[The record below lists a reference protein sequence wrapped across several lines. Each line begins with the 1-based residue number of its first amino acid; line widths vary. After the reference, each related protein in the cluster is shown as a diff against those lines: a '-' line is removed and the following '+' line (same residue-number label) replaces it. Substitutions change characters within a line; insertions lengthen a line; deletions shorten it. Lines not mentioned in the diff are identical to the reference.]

1 MSVLL
6 NFAMFPT
13 DKGSSV
19 SKYVSKLILNI
30 KNSGVE
36 YKLNPMGTTIE
47 TETMEEALSIVQ
59 QSYDILSPYSDRVY
73 CSINIDA
80 QKNKDGRMVGKIA
93 SVEKKIGKVKK

>member
-19 SKYVSKLILNI
+19 SEYVSKVILNI
-30 KNSGVE
+30 KNSGFD

-47 TETMEEALSIVQ
+47 TETIEEALGIVQ

-80 QKNKDGRMVGKIA
+80 QKHKDGRIVSKMA
-93 SVEKKIGKVKK
+93 SVENKIGAVKK

>member
-19 SKYVSKLILNI
+19 SEYVSKVILNI
-30 KNSGVE
+30 KNSGFD

-47 TETMEEALSIVQ
+47 TETMEEALGIVQ

-80 QKNKDGRMVGKIA
+80 QKHKDGRIVSKMA
-93 SVEKKIGKVKK
+93 SVENKIGAVKK